1 MDEAVAS
8 RCRPPPV
15 SLVVVVLVV
24 FGLLPAGSVGATSQG
39 PVADGPYVGTLP
51 CADCAGIR
59 TTLTLHSMGEGGL
72 PIAYRMTRTWLGT
85 PAGERSEE
93 QLGPWM
99 RLRQDDGELIR
110 IEPYSDARR
119 QSFRRLGP
127 DELVLLDRGEQLI
140 VTSHALGLKR
150 DMHAEPPR
158 LTPPRTLFRGVLVRE
173 SGALLFAPCGVD
185 KPLRFRDASPEAVIT
200 AAITDAGFDS
210 AARFYLE
217 GWGGL
222 HEGELRLDRLNRGGA
237 GMDCAEARAGFRA
250 EGDGAGWR
258 LVSDRSGVSFVQS
271 EGEVLRA
278 PPIPLSWRWRGG
290 RAERAEALLS
300 VSTERTALE
309 VSLRPRICHDAET
322 GAVHGFVASV
332 TVHRP
337 EPMVEYRGC
346 AHLGTEPLY

>member
-173 SGALLFAPCGVD
+173 SGALLFAPCGGG

-200 AAITDAGFDS
+200 RPSRTQGSTARRAFTWRAGAACTRASSGSIVSTGVAPGWTVPKRVQVFGQRAMVRAGASFRIAPAS
-210 AARFYLE
+210 ASCSRKARSCAPRRYRCR
-217 GWGGL
+217 GAGG
-222 HEGELRLDRLNRGGA
+222 EGE
-237 GMDCAEARAGFRA
+237 
-250 EGDGAGWR
+250 
-258 LVSDRSGVSFVQS
+258 RSV
-271 EGEVLRA
+271 R
-278 PPIPLSWRWRGG
+278 
-290 RAERAEALLS
+290 
-300 VSTERTALE
+300 
-309 VSLRPRICHDAET
+309 RPC
-322 GAVHGFVASV
+322 
-332 TVHRP
+332 
-337 EPMVEYRGC
+337 
-346 AHLGTEPLY
+346 

>member
-59 TTLTLHSMGEGGL
+59 TTLTLHSM
-72 PIAYRMTRTWLGT
+72 
-85 PAGERSEE
+85 
-93 QLGPWM
+93 
-99 RLRQDDGELIR
+99 
-110 IEPYSDARR
+110 
-119 QSFRRLGP
+119 
-127 DELVLLDRGEQLI
+127 
-140 VTSHALGLKR
+140 
-150 DMHAEPPR
+150 
-158 LTPPRTLFRGVLVRE
+158 
-173 SGALLFAPCGVD
+173 
-185 KPLRFRDASPEAVIT
+185 
-200 AAITDAGFDS
+200 
-210 AARFYLE
+210 
-217 GWGGL
+217 
-222 HEGELRLDRLNRGGA
+222 
-237 GMDCAEARAGFRA
+237 
-250 EGDGAGWR
+250 
-258 LVSDRSGVSFVQS
+258 
-271 EGEVLRA
+271 GEVLRA